1 MSRMILISFLL
12 FSLISCGGQAL
23 LNKSM
28 MIERGYEKQK
38 VLELL
43 GTPGDRQFNGE
54 DEAWQ
59 YCRTGMSTD
68 QFVVVWFFQGYVTDV
83 TTYRLGANAGYI
95 GDCSQGFK
103 TVRWEDAPDRIIEL
117 RHR

>member
-1 MSRMILISFLL
+1 MKPRILMMPILFL
-12 FSLISCGGQAL
+12 LISCGGQAL

-28 MIERGYEKQK
+28 MVERGYEKQQ
-38 VLELL
+38 VLDLL
-43 GTPGDRQFNGE
+43 GPPGDRQFNGD

-68 QFVVVWFFQGYVTDV
+68 QFVVVWFFHGKVTGI
-83 TTYRLGANAGYI
+83 TTYKLGSNAGYI

-103 TVRWEDAPDRIIEL
+103 TVRWEDAPDRTIEL